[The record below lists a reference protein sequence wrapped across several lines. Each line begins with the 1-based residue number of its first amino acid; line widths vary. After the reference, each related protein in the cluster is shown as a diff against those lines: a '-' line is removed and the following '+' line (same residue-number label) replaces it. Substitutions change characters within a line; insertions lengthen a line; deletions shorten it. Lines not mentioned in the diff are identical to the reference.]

1 MFGIKKKVV
10 KSKLKI
16 EEKYIEKKDPNEIGD
31 IECAHILAS
40 EIEKNIENVL
50 NEESNIT
57 YGFQQV
63 SKTLSET
70 TSEIENIEESL
81 NKLDID
87 TTDILNEISL
97 SIQNSQDK
105 IHDSRKKV
113 DDSASHMK
121 DVFEAFDQILKVAVS
136 MENKYEEINEFANV
150 ITKISNQTN
159 LLSLNAAIEATR
171 AGQSGKGFAVV
182 AGEMKSLSDTTQKSA
197 KDIIRLL
204 EEMSHIMNLLKG
216 ESDKGKQ
223 IVTIAN
229 NAMNESNESFHSIAE
244 AEKRVNDQLEV
255 MKTLQVDNLNEITN
269 NFTYIIKKFTEEN
282 NNIDELI
289 LNVEKK
295 AVFYSNIINQ
305 LNQTKKLK
313 DKDRN

>member
-1 MFGIKKKVV
+1 
-10 KSKLKI
+10 
-16 EEKYIEKKDPNEIGD
+16 
-31 IECAHILAS
+31 
-40 EIEKNIENVL
+40 
-50 NEESNIT
+50 
-57 YGFQQV
+57 
-63 SKTLSET
+63 
-70 TSEIENIEESL
+70 
-81 NKLDID
+81 
-87 TTDILNEISL
+87 
-97 SIQNSQDK
+97 
-105 IHDSRKKV
+105 
-113 DDSASHMK
+113 MK

-305 LNQTKKLK
+305 LNQIKKLK